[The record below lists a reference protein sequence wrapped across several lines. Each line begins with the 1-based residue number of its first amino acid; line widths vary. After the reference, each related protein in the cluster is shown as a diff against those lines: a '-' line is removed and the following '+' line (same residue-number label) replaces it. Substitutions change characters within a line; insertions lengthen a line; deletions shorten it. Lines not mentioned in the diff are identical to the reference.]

1 MVAAKPLPHS
11 QTLDVA
17 RFTLPLRHN
26 LLALAIA
33 TIWGLTFVSIKIA
46 LQTVPPFALTGWRFS
61 LAAIPLVFLVGKPQ
75 VAWRWLI
82 AYALFIALGQFA
94 VMFIALQLGMPAGL
108 MSLVV
113 QTQVFFT
120 IGLAVICYGEPVR
133 PVQIVGALIAF
144 VGLVVIGFTKLNAGV
159 GLAFVLVI
167 FGAFCWAAGN
177 TIAKHVARK
186 SPTLKVDAMNFIAW
200 SSVAAVPPVAL
211 MSLVFE
217 PPGALLIPVLQPSW
231 MLTFHL
237 CVLAYAAQV
246 FGYGLW
252 SNLLTRYPASAV
264 SPFALWVPVAGMSAT
279 AWFFGESLSAVQ
291 IVGAVIVLLGL
302 AVAVL
307 GPTFRRNLA

>member
-1 MVAAKPLPHS
+1 M
-11 QTLDVA
+11 
-17 RFTLPLRHN
+17 PLRHN

-33 TIWGLTFVSIKIA
+33 TIWGLTFVAIKLA
-46 LQTVPPFALTGWRFS
+46 LQTMPPFALSGWRFFM
-61 LAAIPLVFLVGKPQ
+61 AAIPLVFFVGKPQ

-94 VMFIALQLGMPAGL
+94 VLFIAMQMGMPAGL

-120 IGLAVICYGEPVR
+120 IGLAVICYREPVH
-133 PVQIVGALIAF
+133 PVQIAGALIAF

-159 GLAFVLVI
+159 GLAFSLVI
-167 FGAFCWAAGN
+167 FGAFCWGAGN

-186 SPTLKVDAMNFIAW
+186 SPTGKVDAMNFIAW
-200 SSVAAVPPVAL
+200 SSVAAVPPMAVI
-211 MSLVFE
+211 SLVFE
-217 PPGALLIPVLQPSW
+217 PADALLIPVLQPSW
-231 MLTFHL
+231 MLMFHL

-279 AWFFGESLSAVQ
+279 AWIFGESLSAIQ
-291 IVGAVIVLLGL
+291 IAGAVVVLLGL
-302 AVAVL
+302 VVAVL
-307 GPTFRRNLA
+307 GPTFRRNFA